1 MFNENRFKFRIYDKE
16 TKEMF
21 YFKLGEKLFSPN
33 FDTYFEQN
41 PQKILMQCT
50 GLTDKNGELIYE
62 GDIVKDTKFMYV
74 VSWKSQVFS
83 GVNSHLKKLAY
94 TGFVAK
100 LPNMR
105 VSNMKVFS
113 GISQSFDCNTD
124 FFFNQEGKYADDFII
139 IGNIYQNPNLIT

>member
-33 FDTYFEQN
+33 FDTYFKEN
-41 PQKILMQCT
+41 PQKILVQCT
-50 GLTDKNGELIYE
+50 GLRDKNGDLIYE

-74 VSWKSQVFS
+74 VSWESQVFS
-83 GVNSHLKKLAY
+83 GVNGHRESEKLAY

-100 LPNMR
+100 PPNMR
-105 VSNMKVFS
+105 VSNMKVLS
-113 GISQSFDCNTD
+113 IAQSFDCNTD
-124 FFFNQEGKYADDFII
+124 LFFNQGKYADDFII
-139 IGNIYQNPNLIT
+139 IGNIYQNPNLII